1 MKIPEG
7 VSITF
12 RGRMLKAG
20 DDVPKELE
28 SKFEKIKSDYSAGKK
43 KTDDFRKDQEKKAA
57 TKKGI
62 VKKKAEETKAEK
74 EAKEKAEKEAAEKK
88 AAELLK
94 NK

>member
-7 VSITF
+7 VQIAF
-12 RGRMLKAG
+12 RGRLLNVG

-28 SKFEKIKSDYSAGKK
+28 SKVEKIKSNYSAGKK

-57 TKKGI
+57 IKKGI
-62 VKKKAEETKAEK
+62 TKKKAEETKAEK
-74 EAKEKAEKEAAEKK
+74 EAAKEKAEKEAADKK
-88 AAELLK
+88 AALQ